1 MMGVVTLLTDVSTR
15 PLPLSRLESVI
26 GRERYERLVSVGTS
40 LQNRL
45 GERTIWNVNSTAVG
59 GGVAE
64 MLQVIVGYVAG
75 FGIPIRW
82 TTIGGDPEFFGIT
95 KRLHNQVHGSTGGA
109 EPVGKADAHHYEQ
122 VLAANADELLT
133 EVRPG
138 DVAILHD
145 PQTAGLTHA

>member
-1 MMGVVTLLTDVSTR
+1 MMGVVTLLSDVSTR

-82 TTIGGDPEFFGIT
+82 TTIGGG
-95 KRLHNQVHGSTGGA
+95 
-109 EPVGKADAHHYEQ
+109 
-122 VLAANADELLT
+122 T
-133 EVRPG
+133 EVFVHTQAPAHQG
-138 DVAILHD
+138 D
-145 PQTAGLTHA
+145 